1 MLKKIKKIWTNK
13 WEILEG
19 YFNYHFRKKAYKR
32 IAKRRYDICKQC
44 PLFDVKGEK
53 CEVPGTQPCCGSCGC
68 SLDYKVYCLSCE
80 CPEGYWHAVMT
91 QEEEDALNNEDNSNR

>member
-1 MLKKIKKIWTNK
+1 MLKKIKKLWKNK
-13 WEILEG
+13 WDILEG
-19 YFNYHFRKKAYKR
+19 YFNYHFRKRAYKR

-91 QEEEDALNNEDNSNR
+91 QEEEDALNNENDGNR